1 MKAWFT
7 QNIGLKLTALLLTLI
22 LYLFVLGDRR
32 EDVRAVFVPVTVAVT
47 SEQVLLSDPVKELKF
62 TLRGKPS
69 SLDRLERLGFETII
83 VDTKTAQQGRVEF
96 EPAMLDLPPGVSVV
110 SIKPP
115 AMDIQL
121 DVKGTRS
128 VRVFPRIQGAPR
140 DGYRVVSQRTVPT
153 QVEAV
158 GPNSRLDDISALTEF
173 VNIAGRTETLRT
185 VLSIRDLT
193 STGIELRPDT
203 VELIVEIEPIKI
215 ETTFSD
221 VAVEV
226 HNTRYRHKTDPPSVE
241 VTLQGPKDALEKL
254 TGGAVAAVVD
264 AKSED
269 NKPPG
274 TYKKRVEVTN
284 LPPEVRVVSVKPP
297 FVSFS
302 TMEELPAPLPDQD
315 EP

>member
-1 MKAWFT
+1 VKAWFT
-7 QNIGLKLTALLLTLI
+7 DNIGLKLTALLLTLI
-22 LYLFVLGDRR
+22 LYIFVLGDRR
-32 EDVRAVFVPVTVAVT
+32 DDVRAVFVPFTVTVRP
-47 SEQVLLSDPVKELKF
+47 EQVLLNDPVKELKF

-69 SLDRLERLGFETII
+69 SLDRLEKLGVEPII
-83 VDTKTAQQGRVEF
+83 VNADRAQNGRIEF
-96 EPAMLDLPPGVSVV
+96 GVDLVDLPPGIAVV

-115 AMDIQL
+115 AMDIEL
-121 DVKGTRS
+121 DTKGTRS
-128 VRVFPRIQGAPR
+128 VRVFPRIQGVPR

-153 QVEAV
+153 HVEAV
-158 GPNSRLDDISALTEF
+158 GPNSKLDDISALTEF
-173 VNIAGRTETLRT
+173 VNIGGRAETLST

-193 STGIELRPDT
+193 SDGVELRPDT
-203 VELIVEIEPIKI
+203 VELIVEIEPIKV

-226 HNTRYRHKTDPPSVE
+226 HNTRYRHKTEPQTVE
-241 VTLQGPKDALEKL
+241 VTLQGPKEALQKL
-254 TGGAVAAVVD
+254 TGGSIACVVD

-284 LPPEVRVVSVKPP
+284 LPPEVRVVGVRPP

-302 TMEELPAPLPDQD
+302 TMEEVPPTVPDQE